1 MNEEQ
6 DVKVVTKT
14 LDAGVAAPIAV
25 TNEQALEIARAQNAN
40 QPKADIPLE
49 ESKSVEEIKAQI
61 TEVKQV
67 DPTQTINVNDAQ
79 QYNQQINVQK
89 LNEIN
94 DIVQVKQIKKENPKV
109 VLALILVLAVI
120 ILGFFI
126 FELPMLIDMLK

>member
-14 LDAGVAAPIAV
+14 LDTGVAAPIAV

-67 DPTQTINVNDAQ
+67 DQNQTINVNDAQ
-79 QYNQQINVQK
+79 QYNQQINIQK
-89 LNEIN
+89 LNEVN
-94 DIVQVKQIKKENPKV
+94 DIVQVKQVKKENPKV

>member
-14 LDAGVAAPIAV
+14 LDVGVAAPIAV

>member
-25 TNEQALEIARAQNAN
+25 TSEQALEIARAQNAN